1 MNSTCE
7 RDPEHALKPYP
18 AYKDSG
24 VDWLG
29 YVPAHWDVRRLRTS
43 VDGCVNGIWGDDP
56 TGHHD
61 LVCVRVAD
69 FDRES
74 WRVDLTGQTVRSISM
89 SERTRRLLKDG
100 DLLLEKSGGG
110 DLQPVGVVV
119 MYTHRVPAVCSN
131 FVARMPV
138 SFGLSPKY
146 LTYLHACLY
155 SKRLNARSIKQTTGI
170 QNLDSYSYLNERVAF
185 PPLSEQVAIVRFLD
199 HADRRIQRY
208 IRAKQELVALLEEQ
222 KQAIIQ
228 QAVTGQIDVRT
239 RQRYP
244 TYKQTHVEGI
254 RDVPEHWDVIALK
267 RVLTNLIDCEHR
279 TAPAVAQSKYNVV
292 RTSAVRA
299 GVLSWEGTYCTNSSA
314 FAEWTRRGIP
324 RFGDV
329 IFTREAPA
337 GEACL
342 VPKARRVCL
351 GQRTVL
357 LRPDPTRYDSSFLI
371 HMIYGG
377 PPRVRVQLAS
387 QGSTVGHFNV
397 DDIGWMPVLV
407 PPLKEQQEIVAV
419 LGSYNSK
426 VERAQ
431 RCLEREL
438 RLFHEYRIR
447 LIADVVTGKLDVR
460 EVACNLPATAPLST
474 GARNEVASTEPE
486 AAATGR
492 DNFND
497 LGHIGRNGDRT
508 LVDT

>member
-1 MNSTCE
+1 MTLPLGE
-7 RDPEHALKPYP
+7 RGTSLRRLKSYP
-18 AYKDSG
+18 KTRVSG
-24 VDWLG
+24 VEWLRD
-29 YVPAHWDVRRLRTS
+29 VPAHWEVRKLRHLLRT
-43 VDGCVNGIWGDDP
+43 
-56 TGHHD
+56 
-61 LVCVRVAD
+61 VAD
-69 FDRES
+69 RNRADLPLLSVVRE
-74 WRVDLTGQTVRSISM
+74 
-89 SERTRRLLKDG
+89 K
-100 DLLLEKSGGG
+100 
-110 DLQPVGVVV
+110 GVVV
-119 MYTHRVPAVCSN
+119 RDVSDRDQNHN
-131 FVARMPV
+131 FVPDDLTNYKVVRERQFAMNKMKAWQGSYGVSDFLGIVSPAYFVFDIRNVNPDYFHKAIRSATYVRYFARASDGV
-138 SFGLSPKY
+138 RIGQWDLSLAQMREVPFAVPSV
-146 LTYLHACLY
+146 L
-155 SKRLNARSIKQTTGI
+155 
-170 QNLDSYSYLNERVAF
+170 
-185 PPLSEQVAIVRFLD
+185 EQAAIVRFLD
-199 HADRRIQRY
+199 HADRRIRRY
-208 IRAKQELVALLEEQ
+208 VRAKQKLIALLEEQ

-254 RDVPEHWDVIALK
+254 RDIPEHWDVIALK

-329 IFTREAPA
+329 IFPREAPA